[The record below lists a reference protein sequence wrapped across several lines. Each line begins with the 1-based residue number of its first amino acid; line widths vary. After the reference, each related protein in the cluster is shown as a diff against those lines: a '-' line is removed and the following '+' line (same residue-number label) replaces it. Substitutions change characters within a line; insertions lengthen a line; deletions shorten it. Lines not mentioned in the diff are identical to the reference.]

1 MQQTGASLL
10 AVSAV
15 QAHSIDELER
25 HASRSPTVARCLIVG
40 LPGLGILTSLV
51 FGLPLFASLMSG
63 SLLLATTLVCRK
75 ALIRFTAH
83 TLRLLV
89 TARLVIVLVLGA
101 LLFCATGS
109 AWMALVSTL
118 LLWLTADRLLGRRA
132 LYDLGKSALRGATPP
147 EVVPARINETNDAAT
162 RLFASP
168 DAIPDS
174 GVRPRRRRPV
184 KD

>member
-1 MQQTGASLL
+1 MQQLGASLL
-10 AVSAV
+10 ADSAA
-15 QAHSIDELER
+15 QAPSIDELER
-25 HASRSPTVARCLIVG
+25 YASRSPTVALCLIVG

-63 SLLLATTLVCRK
+63 SLLLATALVCRK
-75 ALIRFTAH
+75 ALIWFTTH

-109 AWMALVSTL
+109 AWMAVVSTL
-118 LLWLTADRLLGRRA
+118 LLWLTTDRLLGRRA
-132 LYDLGKSALRGATPP
+132 LHDLGRSARTDDTSS
-147 EVVPARINETNDAAT
+147 EVVPAAISESNGAAT
-162 RLFASP
+162 QLFSSARGAADP
-168 DAIPDS
+168 
-174 GVRPRRRRPV
+174 GVRSRRQRRA